1 MFARVSGLVVFVNE
15 NSGRGRAR
23 WLLDRLR
30 EREARLHHAVVVS
43 APTAATARAELDRAL
58 DAGPE
63 RVVIFGG
70 DGTVHL
76 VANKVLDR
84 GQGADVTLGL
94 VPAGT
99 GSDFSRAL
107 QIPRVIFR
115 AMARALDG
123 APVRVDALRVVT
135 DDGASGHAI
144 NVASAGISGMVDEE
158 VNAIRRRGT
167 ISYLAA
173 TLRAL
178 NRYRNVPCRVTV
190 DGARW
195 HEGPMLLLAVAN
207 GRCFGNGMR
216 IAPHASPHDGLADVV
231 LVGPVPRAQL
241 PFRLPQIYLGTH
253 LATRFVRYQQARE
266 VRLEPL
272 APLPPLDLDGET
284 MASGAVTISV
294 EPGVLRFA
302 GRV

>member
-1 MFARVSGLVVFVNE
+1 VSGLVVFVNE
-15 NSGRGRAR
+15 TSGRGRAR

-43 APTAATARAELDRAL
+43 APTADSARAELDRAL
-58 DAGPE
+58 DADPE

-70 DGTVHL
+70 DGTTHL

-99 GSDFSRAL
+99 GSDFARSLR
-107 QIPRVIFR
+107 IPRVIFR

-123 APVRVDALRVVT
+123 APQAVDALRVTT
-135 DDGASGHAI
+135 DDGAASHAV
-144 NVASAGISGMVDEE
+144 NVASAGVSGMVDEE
-158 VNAIRRRGT
+158 VNAVRRRGT

-178 NRYRNVPCRVTV
+178 RRYRNVPCRVTV
-190 DGARW
+190 DGDRW
-195 HEGPMLLLAVAN
+195 HEGPLLLLAAAN
-207 GRCFGNGMR
+207 GRWFGNGMR
-216 IAPHASPHDGLADVV
+216 IAPRASPYDGLADVV

-253 LATRFVRYQQARE
+253 LSAPFVRSGRARQ

-284 MASGAVTISV
+284 MPAGAATISV
-294 EPGVLRFA
+294 EPGALRFS
-302 GRV
+302 GTV

>member
-1 MFARVSGLVVFVNE
+1 MSGLVVFVNE
-15 NSGRGRAR
+15 KSGRGRAR

-30 EREARLHHAVVVS
+30 AREARLHHAVVVS
-43 APTAATARAELDRAL
+43 AATADSARSELDRAL
-58 DAGPE
+58 DGNPE

-70 DGTVHL
+70 DGTTHL
-76 VANKVLDR
+76 VANRILDR
-84 GQGADVTLGL
+84 GQADVTLGL

-99 GSDFSRAL
+99 GSDFARAL
-107 QIPRVIFR
+107 RIPRVVFS
-115 AMARALDG
+115 AMTRALDG
-123 APVRVDALRVVT
+123 APQPVDALRVAT
-135 DDGASGHAI
+135 DDGNCRYAI
-144 NVASAGISGMVDEE
+144 NVASAGISGLVDEE

-178 NRYRNVPCRVTV
+178 GRYRNVPCRVTV
-190 DGARW
+190 DGELW
-195 HEGPMLLLAVAN
+195 NEKPMLLLAVAN
-207 GRCFGNGMR
+207 GRTFGNGMR
-216 IAPHASPHDGLADVV
+216 IAPHASPHDGLADIV

-253 LATRFVRYQQARE
+253 LRTRFVRWGRGRV

-284 MASGAVTISV
+284 LPSGAASITVV
-294 EPGVLRFA
+294 PGALRFA
-302 GRV
+302 GG

>member
-1 MFARVSGLVVFVNE
+1 MFVNE

-30 EREARLHHAVVVS
+30 EREARLRHAVVVS
-43 APTAATARAELDRAL
+43 APTAETARAELDRAL

-70 DGTVHL
+70 DGTTHL
-76 VANKVLDR
+76 VANQVLDR
-84 GQGADVTLGL
+84 GQGTDVTLGL

-99 GSDFSRAL
+99 ASDFARSL
-107 QIPRVIFR
+107 HIPRVIFR
-115 AMARALDG
+115 AMTRALDG
-123 APVRVDALRVVT
+123 TPQPVDALRVAT
-135 DDGASGHAI
+135 DDGLCRHAI
-144 NVASAGISGMVDEE
+144 NVASAGISGLVDEE

-178 NRYRNVPCRVTV
+178 GRYRNVPCRVTV
-190 DGARW
+190 DGERW

-207 GRCFGNGMR
+207 GRTFGNGMR

-231 LVGPVPRAQL
+231 LVGPVPKSQL

-253 LATRFVRYQQARE
+253 LKTRFVRFGRGRQ

-272 APLPPLDLDGET
+272 APMPPIDLDGET
-284 MASGAVTISV
+284 MTPGAASITV
-294 EPGVLRFA
+294 EPGALRFA
-302 GRV
+302 GGGAGGT